1 MVQKRKYQIIN
12 YHCSIFL
19 LYVSLY
25 LDSEGRVRSKKFIK
39 YNLDLDILT
48 TL

>member
-12 YHCSIFL
+12 DHCTIFL
-19 LYVSLY
+19 LFVSLY
-25 LDSEGRVRSKKFIK
+25 LDSEGRVRSKKLIK
-39 YNLDLDILT
+39 YNLDLAILT